1 MLAEPLTADVAA
13 AARSGRETSRR
24 RGELALALQE
34 AFTVAV
40 RLRTKRQVSADAHS
54 FRVHVKQLLSAVD
67 AQARH
72 AGYDPNDVRLAIYA
86 FVAFLD
92 ESVLNSGQQ
101 MFADWPRQ
109 PLQEEVFGDH
119 IAGENFFRHLRELMG
134 RPDSEELADLLEVFQ
149 LCLLLGFRGK
159 FAVDPGGLH
168 AVLATVQEKIRR
180 IRGGPPPLSPAWALP
195 QNEQVP
201 AARDPWMPR
210 LLIAAGV
217 AALIAITLFVLFR
230 LSLGAGLDE
239 LGALMPAAP
248 R

>member
-1 MLAEPLTADVAA
+1 MLAEPLTADAA
-13 AARSGRETSRR
+13 GARAVREAPRR

-40 RLRTKRQVSADAHS
+40 RLRTRRQVSADAQS
-54 FRVHVKQLLSAVD
+54 FRMHVKQLLSAVD

-72 AGYDPNDVRLAIYA
+72 AGYDANDVRLALYA
-86 FVAFLD
+86 YVAFLD
-92 ESVLNSGQQ
+92 ESVLNSGHQ

-119 IAGENFFRHLRELMG
+119 VAGENFFRHLRELMG
-134 RPDSEELADLLEVFQ
+134 RQDSEELADLLEVFQ

-159 FAVDPGGLH
+159 FAADPGGLH

-195 QNEQVP
+195 QNEPLP
-201 AARDPWMPR
+201 AARDPWMLK
-210 LLIAAGV
+210 LLVTAGAAAV
-217 AALIAITLFVLFR
+217 IAIVLFILFR
-230 LSLGAGLDE
+230 LSLGSGLAE
-239 LGALMPAAP
+239 LGALPGAQ
-248 R
+248 